1 MDTANGKIFRSP
13 ARPNRFLSGTRS
25 YPIHPIHPIYPGPK
39 LRSGSSP
46 SAFIPFIR
54 G

>member
-13 ARPNRFLSGTRS
+13 ARPNRFLSGIRS
-25 YPIHPIHPIYPGPK
+25 YPIHPGSK
-39 LRSGSSP
+39 LGSGSSP

>member
-13 ARPNRFLSGTRS
+13 ARPNRFLSGIRS
-25 YPIHPIHPIYPGPK
+25 YPIHPIYPGPE
-39 LRSGSSP
+39 LGSGSSP

>member
-13 ARPNRFLSGTRS
+13 ARPNRFLSGIRS
-25 YPIHPIHPIYPGPK
+25 YPIRPIYPGSKPG
-39 LRSGSSP
+39 SGSSP